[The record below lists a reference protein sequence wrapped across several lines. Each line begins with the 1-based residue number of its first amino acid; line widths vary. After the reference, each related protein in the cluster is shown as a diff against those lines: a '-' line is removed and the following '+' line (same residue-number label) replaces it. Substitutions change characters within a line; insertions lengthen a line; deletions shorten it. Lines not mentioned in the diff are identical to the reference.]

1 MFRHKISTW
10 VVCLHGKH
18 PGSCT
23 HTQCN
28 LSFGTP
34 PFKGHKIWSWKNTLI
49 IFVSITSIEGTP
61 LFRGK
66 GHFSPLKPG
75 FNNNNNNNN
84 NNGSEVAH
92 PQSGSS
98 STWFLIEAKFGMLV
112 FEERG
117 KPVYPEKNLSEQ
129 RREPTTNSTHIW
141 HRRRYLNPGHIGGRR
156 VLSPLH
162 YPLLPKPSFKRH
174 LLFSKCDWSQKGL
187 TCLSSHWLQLRKRS
201 LTELS
206 HLNRCTTFV
215 NSTYNIA
222 EIIKL
227 MIIFY
232 VVFVG

>member
-23 HTQCN
+23 HIQCN

-34 PFKGHKIWSWKNTLI
+34 PSKGLLQLRDTKFGRGKTLI
-49 IFVSITSIEGTP
+49 IS
-61 LFRGK
+61 LYLLLLLK

-75 FNNNNNNNN
+75 FNNNINN

-98 STWFLIEAKFGMLV
+98 STWFLIELKFRMLV

-141 HRRRYLNPGHIGGRR
+141 RRRRYLNTGHIGGRWA
-156 VLSPLH
+156 LSPLH
-162 YPLLPKPSFKRH
+162 YPLLPKPPFKGH
-174 LLFSKCDWSQKGL
+174 PLFSKCDWPQKGL
-187 TCLSSHWLQLRKRS
+187 TCLSSHWLQFITKTFTNWTIS
-201 LTELS
+201 LILMYCLCE
-206 HLNRCTTFV
+206 F
-215 NSTYNIA
+215 NI
-222 EIIKL
+222 
-227 MIIFY
+227 
-232 VVFVG
+232 